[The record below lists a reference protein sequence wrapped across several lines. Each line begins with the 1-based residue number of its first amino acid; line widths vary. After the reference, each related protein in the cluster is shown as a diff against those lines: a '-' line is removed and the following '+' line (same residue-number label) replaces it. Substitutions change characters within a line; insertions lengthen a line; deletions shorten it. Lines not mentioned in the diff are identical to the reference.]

1 MQPEHVE
8 TNKRLRDS
16 IIDYYLLVSQLR
28 HARVREL
35 LMVRQVREKWIWE
48 EHENPVAQGRM
59 NWFIEKQVW
68 LQSKEDEFALELPD
82 FTTSNLEAERY
93 LVATMLEDEIGQCR
107 RREQFWES
115 VTFWDRCGYQ
125 PAVSL
130 LCDRKY
136 KQLTDALDGIPDDM
150 KALREKFQRRSP
162 EYRAECLNFC
172 GFESVIQDAKD
183 VINEMNHYINER
195 NPKYPYNAN
204 EHLPRYPM
212 HMFRGPGEPTP
223 PPDRYILLPQ
233 PLVFR
238 FEDGSGRPDII
249 MQKFRSPA
257 RTKFPGVPSKKK
269 RKLN

>member
-1 MQPEHVE
+1 V
-8 TNKRLRDS
+8 
-16 IIDYYLLVSQLR
+16 
-28 HARVREL
+28 
-35 LMVRQVREKWIWE
+35 
-48 EHENPVAQGRM
+48 
-59 NWFIEKQVW
+59 
-68 LQSKEDEFALELPD
+68 LELPD
-82 FTTSNLEAERY
+82 FTTSNLETERY
-93 LVATMLEDEIGQCR
+93 LVATMLEDEIRECR
-107 RREQFWES
+107 RREEWWES
-115 VTFWDRCGYQ
+115 VTNWDRFGYQ

-183 VINEMNHYINER
+183 VIREMNHYINER
-195 NPKYPYNAN
+195 NPKYPYDAN
-204 EHLPRYPM
+204 KHLPRYPM
-212 HMFRGPGEPTP
+212 HMFRGPREPIP

-233 PLVFR
+233 QTVFR

-249 MQKFRSPA
+249 MQRFRQPA
-257 RTKFPGVPSKKK
+257 RVVRSVPSKKK